1 MGFYGCFSKLFSVAI
16 DYSRGSQWLSGW
28 LFLDGLCVWLF
39 LAAVFHY
46 GGCGFGV
53 FYGSVLV
60 LLGGLFLLSSP
71 IINGT
76 ASAGVI
82 VVALL

>member
-1 MGFYGCFSKLFSVAI
+1 MDVFQSYSHWPLIILVALNGSRGGCFLMVYVF
-16 DYSRGSQWLSGW
+16 G
-28 LFLDGLCVWLF
+28 CF

-46 GGCGFGV
+46 GGCGFGL

-60 LLGGLFLLSSP
+60 LLGGLFLLSSL

-76 ASAGVI
+76 ASARVI